1 MLTQQSRDSGLNQ
14 IRLAIQAHNNRRSAP
29 PAPVSALIQPS
40 QSSAAVLKPSN
51 VPKMGTAKMHK
62 VLDQFRHDTH
72 NMVPLQKTASGP
84 TVQPK
89 TTAATMRFLNGSSTG
104 ATNHSKQSSDLGSKI
119 NSKLTSKHTSKPSSI
134 TSEKHHTA
142 VSGVNLNKSNSSLH
156 KSRLADVKPRYLEP
170 RKVVQPPELK
180 PNKSGSNFSSRT
192 ASPSV
197 VRRTKR
203 SDSKASQESNISL
216 DSLTS
221 PNVKKGSVSS
231 RNTSK
236 ESLTSHDRV
245 RIHPNKRQVPVANG
259 TRIPTKPK
267 PSSGSSSHSSS
278 IATNHRL
285 ISVRSISSNKSKS
298 SDASP
303 NSVTNHKS
311 FFTPRSREILSKR
324 AIEEKQKIENAI
336 NSATTARERN
346 KLRAQLGIRPMV
358 TAPVVTRV
366 SPSTAPKLLRKL
378 DSTTR
383 EKNLKNIA
391 KKHESENI
399 EGEKDEATVT
409 ASEVAVEETIVY
421 SRLER
426 SSTFCKETSDNP
438 DIVQID

>member
-1 MLTQQSRDSGLNQ
+1 MLSQQSRDSGLNQ
-14 IRLAIQAHNNRRSAP
+14 IRMAIQAHNNRRSAP
-29 PAPVSALIQPS
+29 PASIPIQPS
-40 QSSAAVLKPSN
+40 QSAATVLKPSN
-51 VPKMGTAKMHK
+51 VPKMGTGKMHK
-62 VLDQFRHDTH
+62 ILEQFQHESQP
-72 NMVPLQKTASGP
+72 MVPLQKTASGP
-84 TVQPK
+84 AIIQKRDTV
-89 TTAATMRFLNGSSTG
+89 TMRFLNGSSG
-104 ATNHSKQSSDLGSKI
+104 VANHTKQSSKI
-119 NSKLTSKHTSKPSSI
+119 TSKPASKPSSI
-134 TSEKHHTA
+134 TSENQHTA
-142 VSGVNLNKSNSSLH
+142 TNLNKSNGSLH

-170 RKVVQPPELK
+170 RKIVQPPEVHQN
-180 PNKSGSNFSSRT
+180 NKTGSNFSSRT

-197 VRRTKR
+197 VRRGKMN
-203 SDSKASQESNISL
+203 DSKASHESNISL

-236 ESLTSHDRV
+236 ESLASHDRL
-245 RIHPNKRQVPVANG
+245 RINPKRSVPIANG

-267 PSSGSSSHSSS
+267 HGSGSSSHSSS

-285 ISVRSISSNKSKS
+285 ASVRSVSSTKSKS

-303 NSVTNHKS
+303 SSVTNHKS
-311 FFTPRSREILSKR
+311 FFTQRSREILSKR

-346 KLRAQLGIRPMV
+346 KLRAQLGIKPL
-358 TAPVVTRV
+358 APVRTIL
-366 SPSTAPKLLRKL
+366 APKTMKKV
-378 DSTTR
+378 DTTTR

-391 KKHESENI
+391 KKQEADI
-399 EGEKDEATVT
+399 IGAKDEPSPGADLSTVPI
-409 ASEVAVEETIVY
+409 EEPVAY